1 MWFLHHC
8 STQSHV
14 SVRKIWGCTV
24 ALELLSNGVASAC
37 DSSASEST
45 SWHHDACFAKPRQS
59 PYSTQWHDQIKKT
72 KQKNTQLD
80 NFWESQIWE
89 WGSIRVEKRVISIFE
104 SLNLGLV
111 HLMSVMSTKWLL
123 LDPMVSWRPI
133 LQLYRQIAITCT
145 TTHADKAKH
154 THTHNSVNVTHQKPS
169 AKHPPTQPPPS
180 QA

>member
-59 PYSTQWHDQIKKT
+59 PYSTQWHDQIKKNKT
-72 KQKNTQLD
+72 KKTLSSTISEKVKCGNEDL
-80 NFWESQIWE
+80 SE
-89 WGSIRVEKRVISIFE
+89 WRNEWLA
-104 SLNLGLV
+104 SLNLWIWAWF
-111 HLMSVMSTKWLL
+111 T
-123 LDPMVSWRPI
+123 SWVWWALNGSFWIRWFPDVQSYSFI
-133 LQLYRQIAITCT
+133 GRLPSHAQLHMQI
-145 TTHADKAKH
+145 KQN
-154 THTHNSVNVTHQKPS
+154 THNSVNVTHQKPS

>member
-1 MWFLHHC
+1 MTHQHQNPLHDI
-8 STQSHV
+8 TMHV
-14 SVRKIWGCTV
+14 SPSLVR
-24 ALELLSNGVASAC
+24 ALTAHSGTIRL
-37 DSSASEST
+37 
-45 SWHHDACFAKPRQS
+45 
-59 PYSTQWHDQIKKT
+59 KKQN
-72 KQKNTQLD
+72 KKNTQLD
-80 NFWESQIWE
+80 NFWESQMWE

-154 THTHNSVNVTHQKPS
+154 AQQCECHTSEAICQTPTH
-169 AKHPPTQPPPS
+169 TQPPPS

>member
-72 KQKNTQLD
+72 KQKKTTQLD
-80 NFWESQIWE
+80 NFWESQMWE

-154 THTHNSVNVTHQKPS
+154 AQQCECHTSEAICQTPTH
-169 AKHPPTQPPPS
+169 TQPPPS

>member
-1 MWFLHHC
+1 MTELHYKDAVHWAQCLNVRLQVRTHKSLQFLILTMCLIIWFSQVHQFYIKRLFPPMWFLHHC

-72 KQKNTQLD
+72 KQKKH
-80 NFWESQIWE
+80 SA
-89 WGSIRVEKRVISIFE
+89 
-104 SLNLGLV
+104 
-111 HLMSVMSTKWLL
+111 
-123 LDPMVSWRPI
+123 
-133 LQLYRQIAITCT
+133 RQFLR
-145 TTHADKAKH
+145 K
-154 THTHNSVNVTHQKPS
+154 SNVGMRIYQSGETS
-169 AKHPPTQPPPS
+169 D
-180 QA
+180 

>member
-1 MWFLHHC
+1 MTHQHQNPLHDI
-8 STQSHV
+8 TMHV
-14 SVRKIWGCTV
+14 SPSLVR
-24 ALELLSNGVASAC
+24 ALTAHSGTIRL
-37 DSSASEST
+37 
-45 SWHHDACFAKPRQS
+45 
-59 PYSTQWHDQIKKT
+59 KKQN
-72 KQKNTQLD
+72 KKNTQLD